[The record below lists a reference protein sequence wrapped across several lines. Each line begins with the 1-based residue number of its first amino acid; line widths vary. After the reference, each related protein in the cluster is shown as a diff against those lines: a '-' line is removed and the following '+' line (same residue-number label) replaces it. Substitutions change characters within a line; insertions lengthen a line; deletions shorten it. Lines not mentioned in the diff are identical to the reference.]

1 MTASV
6 RKSLALALVAFN
18 AMGAAQASILNGTG
32 LVTPDVIYGTGG
44 NDNGS
49 FTGQTVNNI
58 EVGLRAHQRYPTP
71 ENIFNYNG
79 ISTYTFASGGSP
91 ATRSVFN
98 FDWAVNVDQSG
109 TSGNKLN
116 TFDYRLSFDT
126 DTTAAVSYITIDP
139 FNTAGYFDH
148 SLGTNT
154 TGSNA
159 GVEFGDVASLQ
170 AAMASFNVAQQSSN
184 LGFGFSADPD
194 APGIYSFRFEV
205 LEKGTANVL
214 SASEIQ
220 VVVEPV
226 AVPVPQTFA
235 LMLVPLG
242 LLMLRSRR
250 KA

>member
-6 RKSLALALVAFN
+6 WKSLALALLSVH
-18 AMGAAQASILNGTG
+18 AMGAAQAAILNGTG

-44 NDNGS
+44 NANGS
-49 FTGQTVNNI
+49 FTGQTAGNI

-71 ENIFNYNG
+71 ENIFNYDG
-79 ISTYTFASGGSP
+79 VSTYTFASGGSP
-91 ATRSVFN
+91 TNRSVFN
-98 FDWAVNVDQSG
+98 FDWAVNVDRSG
-109 TSGNKLN
+109 TSGIKLN

-126 DTTAAVSYITIDP
+126 DASAGVTYITIDP

-148 SLGTNT
+148 SLGTNA

-194 APGIYSFRFEV
+194 APGIYNFRFEV
-205 LEKGTANVL
+205 LEKTSGDVL
-214 SASEIQ
+214 SSAEIQ
-220 VVVEPV
+220 VVVGT
-226 AVPVPQTFA
+226 VPVPQSLA
-235 LMLVPLG
+235 LVLFPMG
-242 LLMLRSRR
+242 LMMLRSRR
-250 KA
+250 NG

>member
-6 RKSLALALVAFN
+6 RKSLALALLAFG
-18 AMGAAQASILNGTG
+18 AMGAAQAALLNGTG
-32 LVTPDVIYGTGG
+32 LVTPDVIYGNGG

-49 FTGQTVNNI
+49 FTGQTANNI

-71 ENIFNYNG
+71 ENVFNYDG
-79 ISTYTFASGGSP
+79 VSTYTFASGGSP
-91 ATRSVFN
+91 VNRSVFN
-98 FDWAVNVDQSG
+98 FDWAINVDQSG
-109 TSGNKLN
+109 TSGNKLSA
-116 TFDYRLSFDT
+116 FDYRLSFDT
-126 DTTAAVSYITIDP
+126 DTTAATNYITIDP

-148 SLGTNT
+148 SLGTNA

-159 GVEFGDVASLQ
+159 GTEFGSLLTLQ

-194 APGIYSFRFEV
+194 APGIYSFRLEV

-214 SASEIQ
+214 SSSEIQ
-220 VVVEPV
+220 VVVAEPV
-226 AVPVPQTFA
+226 PAPQTLA
-235 LMLVPLG
+235 LVLVPLG
-242 LLMLRSRR
+242 IMMLRSRR